1 MSWQPPDFP
10 NGVLLGYNLTIA
22 SNTSMNIGIQN
33 FTVSAFN
40 LFFTFTDLEPFTEYL
55 IQIQAVNSVGG
66 GESAQLVAQT
76 GG

>member
-1 MSWQPPDFP
+1 
-10 NGVLLGYNLTIA
+10 
-22 SNTSMNIGIQN
+22 MNIGIQN

-66 GESAQLVAQT
+66 GEFAQLVAQT
-76 GG
+76 GEQCHDTQCHL